1 MTSSRKRVGCRVEA
15 SAFSPLPRP
24 RAASAVDRAAM
35 HPETGDHIARPFA
48 LANTLNRHL
57 ADGFQRRVIESAA
70 VSLIVKR
77 ILASVRY
84 VV

>member
-1 MTSSRKRVGCRVEA
+1 VRGQRLQS
-15 SAFSPLPRP
+15 L
-24 RAASAVDRAAM
+24 AAATRCLEPAVDRAAM

-70 VSLIVKR
+70 VSLHR
-77 ILASVRY
+77 DASSHILDLLSNFLIY
-84 VV
+84 E